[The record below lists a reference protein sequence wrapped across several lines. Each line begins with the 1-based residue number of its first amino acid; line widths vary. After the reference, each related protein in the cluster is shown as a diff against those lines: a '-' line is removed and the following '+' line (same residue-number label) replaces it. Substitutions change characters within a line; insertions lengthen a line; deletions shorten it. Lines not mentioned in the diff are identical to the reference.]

1 MTITLSE
8 GAPVFRDALYA
19 LLLSKQVPDANLL
32 DDIVRRYPQFRDQ
45 LTECAID
52 IALDALRGDA
62 AIDAAEAALDPA
74 VTSPAVTRAMSHFQN
89 RLHAETAG
97 RHSITDTARRSGLSQ
112 PINPF
117 ASLSREEFRAV
128 AHRLGVNNVLLAKLR
143 DRQIEPDTMTPGFQ
157 RRVAEEMS
165 VSHHGL
171 QELRARRARVLGR
184 GRKAG
189 DSGGQ

>member
-97 RHSITDTARRSGLSQ
+97 
-112 PINPF
+112 
-117 ASLSREEFRAV
+117 
-128 AHRLGVNNVLLAKLR
+128 
-143 DRQIEPDTMTPGFQ
+143 
-157 RRVAEEMS
+157 
-165 VSHHGL
+165 
-171 QELRARRARVLGR
+171 
-184 GRKAG
+184 
-189 DSGGQ
+189 